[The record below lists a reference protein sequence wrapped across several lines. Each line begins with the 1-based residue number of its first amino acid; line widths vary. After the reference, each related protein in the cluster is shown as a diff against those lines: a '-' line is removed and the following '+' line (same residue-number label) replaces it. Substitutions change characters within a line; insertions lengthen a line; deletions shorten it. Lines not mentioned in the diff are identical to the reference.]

1 MAVEVS
7 VELIQIWEVVSHME
21 ITVRRCHFDEN
32 RPFSQHL
39 LPLVPQAI
47 GAEIRGEAKIESG
60 GNCCYGTFQV
70 RAMVFIIPDSAE
82 LVLSG
87 VGLPRKAPIL
97 RLNPPAGADAPLI
110 SVKELDQYELRLG
123 LCRAINTWM
132 GSRIGRNFRCV
143 FPGLDVIPPAH

>member
-7 VELIQIWEVVSHME
+7 VELIQIWENMSHME
-21 ITVRRCHFDEN
+21 IKVRRCHFDEN
-32 RPFSQHL
+32 RPFGQHL

-70 RAMVFIIPDSAE
+70 RAMVFVMPDSAE

-87 VGLPRKAPIL
+87 VGLPRKGATV
-97 RLNPPAGADAPLI
+97 RLNPPAKADQPIIPVDDLA
-110 SVKELDQYELRLG
+110 QYELRLG
-123 LCRAINTWM
+123 I
-132 GSRIGRNFRCV
+132 
-143 FPGLDVIPPAH
+143 